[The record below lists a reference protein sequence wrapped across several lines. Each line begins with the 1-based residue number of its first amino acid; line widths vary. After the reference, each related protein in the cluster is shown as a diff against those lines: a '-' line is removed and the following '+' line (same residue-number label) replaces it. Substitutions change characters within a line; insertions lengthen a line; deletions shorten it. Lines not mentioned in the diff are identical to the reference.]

1 MQTDPLKQIAAE
13 QAAKA
18 YRWKR
23 MLAAFGGEY
32 LPPEPPSAPEP
43 NVETPTP
50 VEPPT
55 PARIVSND
63 EIARHVGYPRFTE
76 ATRKF
81 LRGLGVEPMK
91 GRRDAWDIEAVNRA
105 LDRADGVEPPN
116 PVDVDPVE
124 EWFRDDDAQ
133 TSVH

>member
-1 MQTDPLKQIAAE
+1 MQADPLKQIAAE

-23 MLAAFGGEY
+23 MLAAFGGEC
-32 LPPEPPSAPEP
+32 LPPEPQSAPEP
-43 NVETPTP
+43 NPVET
-50 VEPPT
+50 PT

-63 EIARHVGYPRFTE
+63 AIARHVGYPRFTE

-105 LDRADGVEPPN
+105 LDRADGVETPN

-133 TSVH
+133 PSVH